1 MKKRA
6 TRSLNT
12 LNSHRHN
19 LKTSIHDWPSDIAHK
34 LGLEHGHV
42 DGRYDPER
50 GWQIVTLH
58 QGRTLYLDCD
68 ENNAVIHIT

>member
-1 MKKRA
+1 MIKKS

-19 LKTSIHDWPSDIAHK
+19 LKTSINDWPSDIAHR
-34 LGLEHGHV
+34 LGLENGHT
-42 DGRYDPER
+42 DARYDPDR

-58 QGRTLYLDCD
+58 QGKTLYLDCD
-68 ENNAVIHIT
+68 EKRDVVIIT

>member
-68 ENNAVIHIT
+68 EKSSVIHIT

>member
-1 MKKRA
+1 MMKKS

-12 LNSHRHN
+12 LNTQKHSLR
-19 LKTSIHDWPSDIAHK
+19 TQISDWPSDICAK
-34 LGLEHGHV
+34 LQLENTHV
-42 DGRYDPER
+42 DGRYDPVR

-68 ENNAVIHIT
+68 EKQGVVLIT

>member
-1 MKKRA
+1 MK
-6 TRSLNT
+6 TTVRSHSI
-12 LNSHRHN
+12 LNSQKHN
-19 LKTSIHDWPSDIAHK
+19 LHTQMSDWPSDICAK
-34 LGLEHGHV
+34 LNLTNTHV

-68 ENNAVIHIT
+68 EKQSVVVIT

>member
-12 LNSHRHN
+12 LNSHRHD

-68 ENNAVIHIT
+68 EKSSVIHIT